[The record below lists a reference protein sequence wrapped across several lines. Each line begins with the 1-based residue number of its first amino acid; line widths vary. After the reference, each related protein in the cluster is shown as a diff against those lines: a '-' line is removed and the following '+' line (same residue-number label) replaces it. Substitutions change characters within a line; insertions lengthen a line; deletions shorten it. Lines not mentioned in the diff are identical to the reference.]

1 MTVIINF
8 DGSLSEEC
16 SGACF
21 TLEARDQ
28 QHARQV
34 ADWLRSKVKD
44 KTRTFISAHVKLP
57 QQTVAIELFKEPDN
71 PSN

>member
-1 MTVIINF
+1 MTVNIWF
-8 DGSLSEEC
+8 DASLSEEC

-44 KTRTFISAHVKLP
+44 RTRTSITAHVKLP
-57 QQTVAIELFKEPDN
+57 PQTVVIDLPEEPQC
-71 PSN
+71 